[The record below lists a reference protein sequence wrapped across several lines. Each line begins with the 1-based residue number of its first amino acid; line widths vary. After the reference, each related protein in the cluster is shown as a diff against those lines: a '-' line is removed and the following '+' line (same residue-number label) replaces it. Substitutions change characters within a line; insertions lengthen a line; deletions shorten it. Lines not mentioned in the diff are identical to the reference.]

1 VKKQFLTL
9 FALLAILFGGCLTAE
24 QKELRLSLNAD
35 GKSGTGTIIF
45 TGIASEQ
52 GDDTMDV
59 SKEDLNSLITEYYQ
73 GKTLENAMPGTS
85 NVKKR
90 LFTSGG
96 QLVGELSFDF
106 ADISKLGFFRYKNQ
120 GPYQYYTLADGYFTS
135 GQFAASNGTF
145 GGEKMPIV
153 FWDEV
158 TKDFYVKMSLSS
170 PGAPRTSLLEKYKEW
185 EKKKN

>member
-1 VKKQFLTL
+1 VKSTL
-9 FALLAILFGGCLTAE
+9 FAVFAVMAVIFGGCLTAE
-24 QKELRLSLNAD
+24 QKELRLSLNPD
-35 GKSGTGTIIF
+35 GKSGTGTIVF

-73 GKTLENAMPGTS
+73 GKTLENALPGIS

-90 LFTSGG
+90 LFMSGKD
-96 QLVGELSFDF
+96 LVGELSFDF
-106 ADISKLGFFRYKNQ
+106 SDLSKLGFFRFKGS

-135 GQFAASNGTF
+135 GQFAASNGTY
-145 GGEKMPIV
+145 GGEKMPVV
-153 FWDEV
+153 FWDES
-158 TKDFYVKMSLSS
+158 TKDFYVKMSLAS
-170 PGAPRTSLLEKYKEW
+170 PGAIRVSLLDKYKEW

>member
-1 VKKQFLTL
+1 MKKQFLSL
-9 FALLAILFGGCLTAE
+9 FAVLAIFLGGCLTAE
-24 QKELRLSLNAD
+24 QKELRLSLSAD
-35 GKSGTGTIIF
+35 GKSGTATIVF

-59 SKEDLNSLITEYYQ
+59 SKDDFNSLISEYYQ

-85 NVKKR
+85 NIKKR
-90 LFTSGG
+90 LFMSGG

-106 ADISKLGFFRYKNQ
+106 EDISKLGFFRYKGQ

-153 FWDEV
+153 FWDEL

-170 PGAPRTSLLEKYKEW
+170 PGAPRTSLLEKYNQW